1 MDDELYMRQALAL
14 ACLAEGDTSPNP
26 MVGAVIVSADGEV
39 VGEGYHHKAGQPHA
53 EINALK
59 EAKKLARG
67 GTIYVTLEPCSHFG
81 RTGPCCEAI
90 IAAGLKRVVAA
101 VEDPNPKVA
110 GNGFKRLRD
119 AGIEVTVGVCAEEA
133 RLLNEKFFHW
143 IVTGR
148 PFVSM
153 KYAMTLD
160 GKIAT
165 RTGDSK
171 WITGEDARAYGHYL
185 RKAHD
190 CILVGKNTVL
200 ADDPELTTR
209 LVEGRTGLI
218 MELPPY
224 HKPHWKS
231 LFGSVFSKMGNVLSR
246 ALRII
251 ICISVIF
258 WLLSYSADG
267 NVANSIIYKVGT
279 FIEPVTSLF
288 GLPWQLFIAFVA
300 SAMGKEASLGVMASL
315 FNTGSIWAAIEQSA
329 TVDTAALSTSM
340 LSVISRPEALAFLF
354 AFFFNMPCLMALTA
368 TTQETHSMKWTVRI
382 ALYYVLT
389 ALIMATIAYHVGLVI
404 F

>member
-119 AGIEVTVGVCAEEA
+119 AGIEVTVGVCAEES

-209 LVEGRTGLI
+209 LVEGRN
-218 MELPPY
+218 P
-224 HKPHWKS
+224 
-231 LFGSVFSKMGNVLSR
+231 
-246 ALRII
+246 LRIVLDSNCEI
-251 ICISVIF
+251 PMTAKIF
-258 WLLSYSADG
+258 DGEAETLL
-267 NVANSIIYKVGT
+267 VTGT
-279 FIEPVTSLF
+279 C
-288 GLPWQLFIAFVA
+288 LPGAKQAKA
-300 SAMGKEASLGVMASL
+300 
-315 FNTGSIWAAIEQSA
+315 
-329 TVDTAALSTSM
+329 
-340 LSVISRPEALAFLF
+340 EALQ
-354 AFFFNMPCLMALTA
+354 ALTA
-368 TTQETHSMKWTVRI
+368 RRMALRWSTVGSAPCNGVSTSVPSRPITPLCVCSAAGLI
-382 ALYYVLT
+382 AGTVPTIGTPNT
-389 ALIMATIAYHVGLVI
+389 ALACANAIVEAVLQAMTTSLVPCVSK
-404 F
+404 

>member
-1 MDDELYMRQALAL
+1 MVFLISGHIVSLLIVSLLEEGDLMADELYMRQALAL

-26 MVGAVIVSADGEV
+26 MVGAVIVNADGEV

-209 LVEGRTGLI
+209 LIEGRN
-218 MELPPY
+218 P
-224 HKPHWKS
+224 
-231 LFGSVFSKMGNVLSR
+231 
-246 ALRII
+246 LRIVLDSNCEI
-251 ICISVIF
+251 PMTAKIF
-258 WLLSYSADG
+258 DGEAETLLVTGTCLSGAKQAKAEALQALPKVEVLQLPAVNGKLPVVHGDFLEAG
-267 NVANSIIYKVGT
+267 LVDRIYA
-279 FIEPVTSLF
+279 
-288 GLPWQLFIAFVA
+288 FIAPKLIG
-300 SAMGKEASLGVMASL
+300 GKEALTPVGGKG
-315 FNTGSIWAAIEQSA
+315 F
-329 TVDTAALSTSM
+329 ALM
-340 LSVISRPEALAFLF
+340 ED
-354 AFFFNMPCLMALTA
+354 C
-368 TTQETHSMKWTVRI
+368 
-382 ALYYVLT
+382 YVLKET
-389 ALIMATIAYHVGLVI
+389 ETLPLGADILLTGRVERNKC
-404 F
+404 